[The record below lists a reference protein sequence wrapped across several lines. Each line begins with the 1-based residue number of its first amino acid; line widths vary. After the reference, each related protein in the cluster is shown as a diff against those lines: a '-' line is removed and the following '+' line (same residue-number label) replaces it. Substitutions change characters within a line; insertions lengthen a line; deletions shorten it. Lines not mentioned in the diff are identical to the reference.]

1 MKCRF
6 MRIVFFCLNIL
17 LLVTFCSCSNKS
29 EKQANRSVRV
39 KVAKIGSVQVN
50 GEQGYSGTVE
60 ESDGVSISFS
70 TTGTVRSINVSEG
83 QMVGSGQLLATLD
96 GADQS
101 SALAS
106 SKAVTQQAREALRQA
121 QDTYNRSKRLHE
133 GGVIS
138 DSKWVEAQTALSEA
152 QQALKSTE
160 ALEKISSK
168 SSSDTRLKAPFSG
181 YVALKAADVGQNV
194 VAGEMILKLVKIDQ
208 VKVKISVPEEEIS
221 HIVKGEN
228 MLITCDAMSGATFY
242 GRVIEKGVA
251 ADPLSRTYEVK
262 LLVDNPAHKLLPGMI
277 CNVYTSFRRGQMSV
291 FVPAM
296 VVQLNPDNRM
306 FVWIVKNGK
315 ATKRFINFV
324 ADTSQGVRV
333 SGGLEPG
340 DLLIVEGQ
348 QMVSEGTP
356 CTIIK

>member
-1 MKCRF
+1 MT
-6 MRIVFFCLNIL
+6 L
-17 LLVTFCSCSNKS
+17 LTLAALCSCGG
-29 EKQANRSVRV
+29 KQEQQADRAVRV
-39 KVAKIGSVQVN
+39 KVMKIGSVQVN

-60 ESDGVSISFS
+60 ESDGVSVSFS
-70 TTGTVRSINVSEG
+70 TSGTVRSISVSEG
-83 QMVGSGQLLATLD
+83 QMVGAGQVLATLD
-96 GADQS
+96 GADQQ

-138 DSKWVEAQTALSEA
+138 DSKWVEAQTALATA
-152 QQALKSTE
+152 QQGVKSAE
-160 ALEKISSK
+160 ALERISGK
-168 SSSDTRLKAPFSG
+168 SSSDTRLRAPFAG
-181 YVALKAADVGQNV
+181 YISVKAADVGQNV

-208 VKVKISVPEEEIS
+208 VKVKISVPEEEVS
-221 HIVKGEN
+221 RIVKGET
-228 MLITCDAMSGATFY
+228 MFVTCDALSDAEFY
-242 GRVIEKGVA
+242 GRVVEKGVA
-251 ADPLSRTYEVK
+251 ADPLSRTYEIK
-262 LLVDNPAHKLLPGMI
+262 LLVNNPAHKLLPGMI
-277 CNVYTSFRRGQMSV
+277 CNVYTSFHRGQLSV
-291 FVPAM
+291 FVPAQ

-306 FVWIVKNGK
+306 FVWVVKNGK

-333 SGGLEPG
+333 GGGLEPG

-356 CTIIK
+356 CRIIN